1 MQQHVLAQLREVSG
15 EGLYRHCF
23 WDSGTI
29 LANLLAMTA
38 AHRVPARVV
47 CGFVDDRVNRLLGL
61 EPQREVALAL
71 VPLGRNSAIGYAPA
85 GDAAGAGDY
94 ALSRVGGRL
103 RGDSG
108 DARSLVPDGRGGG
121 SGLARR
127 SGCASACSAFGSAVP
142 T

>member
-1 MQQHVLAQLREVSG
+1 MRRLRRGDFRGELVGATAGEQAVASAPVVLICSSTFWRNSG
-15 EGLYRHCF
+15 KYQARAYRHCF

-29 LANLLAMTA
+29 LANLLARTA

-47 CGFVDDRVNRLLGL
+47 CGFVDDRVNWLLGL

-94 ALSRVGGRL
+94 ALSR
-103 RGDSG
+103 SECF
-108 DARSLVPDGRGGG
+108 P
-121 SGLARR
+121 
-127 SGCASACSAFGSAVP
+127 SATFGI
-142 T
+142 